1 MIYSIAEISNIIGAQ
16 RTGDKPYSISILLT
30 DSRSLTFPE
39 ETLFFA
45 ISTSRN
51 DGHRYIDEL
60 YAKGTRNFVVTNLP
74 EDIKPDANYLLV
86 TDVVAALQQLAAHH
100 RSQFPDIPVIGIT
113 GSNGKTMVKEWLS
126 QLLTPSMNVTRSP
139 RSYNSQTGVPLS
151 VWNLSSH
158 TQAAIFEAGI
168 SRPGEMQRIA
178 PVISPTIGIFTNIGQ
193 AHQENFSS
201 TEEKCREKL
210 QLFNTCDTIIYNDEN
225 DIPSLLR
232 STSSSESTSLP
243 PRGESEGGYRGF
255 ISVSQTNPAA
265 TFYVS
270 SIDETPDG
278 KTTIHY
284 TFNPAHTS
292 THRGRRRLARD
303 TKGSTTSNGQCS
315 TVNGQCSMV
324 NGHYTLPFISKAAV
338 HNSLLCAAAALHMG
352 LTPSQLDERMQNL
365 QPIEMRLEVI
375 QARNNCI
382 IINDSY
388 NSDIPSL
395 DIALDFAW
403 RRFNRHTTLHRSN
416 TLILSDIEQTG
427 LPPEEICRQVMP
439 LIIKRGI
446 KKLITIGSQITP
458 ATLQQAGIA
467 TTGMLFVNYHDTPQF
482 LASSTFGTLRNENI
496 LIKGA
501 RSFHFD
507 DITSLLISQVHETT
521 MEINLSALIG
531 NLNHYRSF
539 LKPHTKTCCMIKAEA
554 YGAGAIEVAKTLQ
567 ENNVDYLAV
576 AVADEGAELRKA
588 GITADI
594 IVMNPEM
601 TAFRTIFDNN
611 LQPEVYSFR
620 LLRAMIQAAQR
631 EGITGW
637 PIHIK
642 LDTGMHRLGFDPISD
657 MEQLTAELTQQ
668 NAVTPRSVF
677 SHFVGSDADEFDDFS
692 QQQYD
697 LFCQGADALQQA
709 FPHHIL
715 RHICNTAGI
724 EHFPERHHDMVRLGL
739 GLYGINPYTSRII
752 HNVST
757 LRTTILQIH
766 SIPAGDTVG
775 YSRRTTLER
784 DSRIAA
790 IPIGYAD
797 GLDRRLG
804 NRNAYCLVNGQQAQ
818 YVGNICMDVAMI
830 DVTDIDCQ
838 EGDSVEIFGDNLPVT
853 ILSDKLGTIPYEI
866 LTSISP
872 RVRRIYYKD

>member
-243 PRGESEGGYRGF
+243 PTGESEGGYRGF
-255 ISVSQTNPAA
+255 ISVSQINPAA

-352 LTPSQLDERMQNL
+352 LTPTELDERMQLL
-365 QPIEMRLEVI
+365 QPVEMRLEVI

-382 IINDSY
+382 LINDSY

-620 LLRAMIQAAQR
+620 LLRARVSQD
-631 EGITGW
+631 GPST
-637 PIHIK
+637 
-642 LDTGMHRLGFDPISD
+642 SN
-657 MEQLTAELTQQ
+657 LTQ
-668 NAVTPRSVF
+668 ACTISASTPSPTWSSSPLNSRSRTPSLRAPS
-677 SHFVGSDADEFDDFS
+677 SH
-692 QQQYD
+692 
-697 LFCQGADALQQA
+697 
-709 FPHHIL
+709 
-715 RHICNTAGI
+715 
-724 EHFPERHHDMVRLGL
+724 
-739 GLYGINPYTSRII
+739 TSWAATKT
-752 HNVST
+752 VST
-757 LRTTILQIH
+757 TSPSSSTTSSARVPMH
-766 SIPAGDTVG
+766 C
-775 YSRRTTLER
+775 SRPSPTT
-784 DSRIAA
+784 SCATSA
-790 IPIGYAD
+790 TP
-797 GLDRRLG
+797 
-804 NRNAYCLVNGQQAQ
+804 QA
-818 YVGNICMDVAMI
+818 
-830 DVTDIDCQ
+830 
-838 EGDSVEIFGDNLPVT
+838 
-853 ILSDKLGTIPYEI
+853 
-866 LTSISP
+866 
-872 RVRRIYYKD
+872 

>member
-1 MIYSIAEISNIIGAQ
+1 MKYDITEISNIIGAH
-16 RTGDKPYSISILLT
+16 RTGDKPYSISYLLT

-45 ISTSRN
+45 ITTARN
-51 DGHRYIDEL
+51 DGHRYIAEL
-60 YAKGTRNFVVTNLP
+60 YAKGTRNFVVTSVP

-86 TDVVAALQQLAAHH
+86 DDAVTALQQLATHH
-100 RSQFPDIPVIGIT
+100 RRQFSDIPVIGIT

-126 QLLTPSMNVTRSP
+126 QLLTPSMDITRSP

-151 VWNLSSH
+151 VWNLSSR

-168 SRPGEMQRIA
+168 SQPGEMQRIA

-193 AHQENFSS
+193 AHQENFTSL
-201 TEEKCREKL
+201 EEKCREKL
-210 QLFNTCDTIIYNDEN
+210 QLFKTCDTIIYDE
-225 DIPSLLR
+225 DSVALGSSSKFSSLLSSPSLHPSGR
-232 STSSSESTSLP
+232 SGKGALSL
-243 PRGESEGGYRGF
+243 
-255 ISVSQTNPAA
+255 ISVSQTNPVAA
-265 TFYVS
+265 FYVN
-270 SIDETPDG
+270 SIDETPEG
-278 KTTIHY
+278 KITIHY
-284 TFNPAHTS
+284 TYTPPSQEQAS
-292 THRGRRRLARD
+292 ISA
-303 TKGSTTSNGQCS
+303 S
-315 TVNGQCSMV
+315 
-324 NGHYTLPFISKAAV
+324 YTLPFISKAAI

-352 LTPSQLDERMQNL
+352 LTPGELDEHMQAL
-365 QPIEMRLEVI
+365 QPVEMRLEVI

-403 RRFNRHTTLHRSN
+403 RRFNRHTTLQRSN

-427 LPPEEICRQVMP
+427 LKPEEICSQVMP

-446 KKLITIGSQITP
+446 KKLITIGSQIT
-458 ATLQQAGIA
+458 AETLQQAGIS

-507 DITSLLISQVHETT
+507 DITSMLISQVHETT

-531 NLNHYRSF
+531 NLNFYRSF

-642 LDTGMHRLGFDPISD
+642 LDTGMHRLGFHPIAD
-657 MEQLTAELTQQ
+657 MEQLTRELTQQ

-677 SHFVGSDADEFDDFS
+677 SHFVGSDEDRFNDFS

-697 LFCQGADALQQA
+697 LFCKGADALQQA

-739 GLYGINPYTSRII
+739 GLYGINPYTSQII

-766 SIPAGDTVG
+766 DIPAGDTVG
-775 YSRRTTLER
+775 YSRRTTLNR

-830 DVTDIDCQ
+830 DVTDIDCH

-872 RVRRIYYKD
+872 RVRRIYYNN